1 MYYKHSESYR
11 DQGREH
17 WQAKGLTCSL
27 YFDKVMSMQAS
38 ATSVWETPTARQ
50 FAEVVA
56 AIDDPQT
63 MQNFLRDVM
72 TEKEIIEISS
82 RLEAA
87 KMLSERK
94 KYTEIVEKTKL
105 SSRTVARISDWM
117 QNGCGGYNAAL
128 QIIAADHSHLSPG
141 RAT

>member
-1 MYYKHSESYR
+1 MLVFGAVGALCFEHLLGWL
-11 DQGREH
+11 DQMTGI
-17 WQAKGLTCSL
+17 KGLTGLL
-27 YFDKVMSMQAS
+27 YLGKVYFMQTS
-38 ATSVWETPTARQ
+38 AASVWNTATARQ

-56 AIDDPQT
+56 AINDIGT

-87 KMLSERK
+87 RMLKGGK
-94 KYTEIVEKTKL
+94 KYTDIIEKTKL

-117 QNGCGGYNAAL
+117 QNGCGGYESAL
-128 QIIAADHSHLSPG
+128 KI
-141 RAT
+141 